1 MTKVQDIF
9 TTAIDFIGKD
19 KVSELLRSFG
29 CNEEPTAEVCMEVL
43 NREGK
48 AFSIPFGDMM
58 KAAAKTPKAKAIMR
72 KAAKMSKAS
81 GTAGTSSL
89 TDDQKAQ
96 AGLSWFTAIADLLG
110 KGVENVDDI
119 VNATNGTNATLAQAQ
134 LLEAQRRQEE
144 ASQKST
150 LYWILGGVAVLIV
163 VMIFVIALSKRS

>member
-1 MTKVQDIF
+1 MTKIQAIF
-9 TTAIDFIGKD
+9 KTAIDLIGAD

-48 AFSIPFGDMM
+48 AFSVPFGEMLQ
-58 KAAAKTPKAKAIMR
+58 AAAKTPKAKAIMR

-81 GTAGTSSL
+81 GTTGI
-89 TDDQKAQ
+89 DDAKA
-96 AGLSWFTAIADLLG
+96 TIALQYIQSIGGLLG

-119 VNATNGTNATLAQAQ
+119 INATNGTNSTLAYAQ
-134 LLEAQRRQEE
+134 LLEAQRRQQE

-150 LYWILGGVAVLIV
+150 LYWILGGIGILVV